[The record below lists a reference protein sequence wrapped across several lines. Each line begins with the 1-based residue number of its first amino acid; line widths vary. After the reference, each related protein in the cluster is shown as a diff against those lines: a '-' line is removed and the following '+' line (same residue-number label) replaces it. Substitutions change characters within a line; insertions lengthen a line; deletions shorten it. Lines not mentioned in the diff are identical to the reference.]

1 MKKYLFLLF
10 LAAFIGS
17 CSKDSVVNNNNPYLP
32 NYPVSLTINLNLPAY
47 SSLKFINGY
56 AYVSGPGAG
65 VRGIILFKGATGI
78 VAFDRACPNQGLS
91 DCSTMDVDGI
101 DAVCPCDNKRYSLYT
116 GIGGGQYP
124 MKQYRTEQV
133 GDIVRVYN

>member
-10 LAAFIGS
+10 LTAFIGS

-47 SSLKFINGY
+47 SSLQFTNGY
-56 AYVSGPGAG
+56 AYVSGPAAG
-65 VRGIILFKGATGI
+65 IRGIILFRTGTGI
-78 VAFDRACPNQGLS
+78 VAFDRACPNQALS
-91 DCSTMDVDGI
+91 DCSTMDVEGI
-101 DAVCPCDNKRYSLYT
+101 EAVCSCDNVKYNLYT
-116 GIGGGQYP
+116 GIGNAQYP
-124 MKQYRTEQV
+124 MKQYRVEKT